1 MYLCGL
7 IYYNVAMSIE
17 ENVIVLCTTYFFH
30 ALHILIRSLAVY
42 LAKET
47 NAKCMNSV
55 EMCTE
60 CTDGEIP
67 MK

>member
-1 MYLCGL
+1 
-7 IYYNVAMSIE
+7 MSIE